1 MTNILGE
8 LFVEFVAALVRGGV
22 YALWLKALTWLSTRI
37 RGRTAAIVVAV
48 LMAALLFFLMPL
60 VTGLIL

>member
-1 MTNILGE
+1 MANILGE
-8 LFVEFVAALVRGGV
+8 LLVECVAALVRAGV
-22 YALWLKALTWLSTRI
+22 YALWLKSLTWLGSRI
-37 RGRTAAIVVAV
+37 RGRTTAIVVAV